1 MMLTSIIVPKVLA
14 FEMLTPAKFGLL
26 NIDKPR
32 GKTSRWVVDQ
42 VKRLVRPEKVG
53 HAGTLD
59 PLATGVLVV
68 AVGAATRLV
77 EYVQQLPKRYRAEFL
92 LGRTSDTEDT
102 QGQVTE
108 LVDPRI
114 PDLGEV
120 QAAAAGF
127 VGEIQQRPP
136 AFSALKVAGKR
147 AYALARKGHDVELE
161 PRAVTV
167 HGLTVNGYEYPRLTL
182 DVECSSGTYIR
193 SLGRDLAE
201 SLRTG
206 AVMSALERTA
216 IGSFRVED
224 AIGVSALSRD
234 RLQTH
239 LLPAR
244 LAVAH
249 LPAIT
254 LGQADARRIATGQFV
269 NSDHLRS
276 ASNPH
281 AVRADD
287 AGEFAAFD
295 ESGNLVA
302 ILARRKDG
310 LLGPALNF
318 ATSSR

>member
-1 MMLTSIIVPKVLA
+1 MVLTSIIVAKVLA
-14 FEMLTPAKFGLL
+14 FEMLTSTKFGLL
-26 NIDKPR
+26 NINKPS
-32 GKTSRWVVDQ
+32 GKTSRWAVDQ
-42 VKRLVRPEKVG
+42 VKRLVRPAKVG

-102 QGQVTE
+102 EGQVRE

-114 PDLGEV
+114 PNLGEIE
-120 QAAAAGF
+120 AAAAGF
-127 VGEIQQRPP
+127 VGQIQQRPP
-136 AFSALKVAGKR
+136 VYSALKVAGRR

-161 PRAVTV
+161 PRTVTV
-167 HGLTVNGYEYPRLTL
+167 HGLKVTGYEYPRLTL

-201 SLRTG
+201 SLGTG

-216 IGSFRVED
+216 IGAFRADD
-224 AIGVSALSRD
+224 AIDVSELSRD
-234 RLQTH
+234 NLQTY

-249 LPAIT
+249 LPTIT
-254 LGQADARRIATGQFV
+254 LGQADASRIARGQFV
-269 NSDHLRS
+269 SSDHLRS
-276 ASNPH
+276 APNPY
-281 AVRADD
+281 AERADD

-295 ESGNLVA
+295 ESGSLVA

-310 LLGPALNF
+310 LWGPVLNV
-318 ATSSR
+318 ASASR